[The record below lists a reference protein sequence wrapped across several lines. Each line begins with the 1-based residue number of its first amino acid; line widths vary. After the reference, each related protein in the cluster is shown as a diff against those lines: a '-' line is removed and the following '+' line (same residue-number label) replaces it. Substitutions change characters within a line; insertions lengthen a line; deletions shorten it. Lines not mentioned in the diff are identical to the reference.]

1 MIIKTGIYI
10 IFYLFIKI
18 RLKQSYQYFSS
29 FYKEALRLSSSDE
42 DASLNLSVAV
52 ESENV
57 FMEKYANFISGYLYY
72 ENY

>member
-1 MIIKTGIYI
+1 MYN
-10 IFYLFIKI
+10 FLFMFIKI

-42 DASLNLSVAV
+42 DASLNLSL

-72 ENY
+72 ENYWK